1 MASPYV
7 LGKRVALIS
16 MVICGFLAAAKIIVG
31 LMGGS
36 TAVVADGVE
45 SASDI
50 LASTVVLFGLVIA
63 GKPPD
68 ENHPYG
74 HGRMETLMGGAVG
87 MLLSATGLAICIR
100 SLAQLGHGGTPPAFY
115 TIWPL
120 LVSIAVKGSLS
131 PIKFRFGR
139 RMRSTALVADAW
151 NDLVDVFSGLAALA
165 GLGLTLYNPD
175 LYGDADHYGGF
186 VVGLIVVFLGL
197 RVIRDTTLQLM
208 DTMPGPDLLD
218 DIRRVALEVPGVM
231 GVEKCFARNT
241 GLKHHVDLHLEVDP
255 ALTVQA
261 SHDIAMKVR
270 DRVVLELDWVADV
283 LVHVEPYP
291 PLLAAEAHDGK

>member
-74 HGRMETLMGGAVG
+74 HGRLETLMGGAVG

-100 SLAQLGHGGTPPAFY
+100 SLAQLGHGGPPPAFY

-120 LVSIAVKGSLS
+120 LLSIAVKGSLS

-151 NDLVDVFSGLAALA
+151 NDLVDVFSGLAALT
-165 GLGLTLYNPD
+165 GLGLTLYNPGR
-175 LYGDADHYGGF
+175 YASADHYGGF